1 MARVPDISSRRQLTS
16 LMSQNAERLARR
28 QLEIASGLRLHRPSD
43 DLLSTARALMA
54 KSDIREVDGRI
65 SATERTDSLATAM
78 ETALTNV
85 QDILTEVRVLATQAA
100 NDASGDIATEPI
112 AQQINQLIESLVE
125 ISNRKVFGVQLFGG
139 VTNDVP
145 YTPVRDVNGD
155 ITAVTPLA
163 GIDEPLV
170 AIVGDEEIELPVT
183 GPAVF
188 AGAGDVFATLIAL
201 RDAVRA
207 DDSAAITAGMTALET
222 DQDAVT
228 NVQAGL
234 GGVSAKIRAALTQL
248 RDRAVSRELER
259 SRAMDVDMAEAAVA
273 LSADEASYQA
283 ALQMAARVSNLSLMN
298 LL

>member
-1 MARVPDISSRRQLTS
+1 M
-16 LMSQNAERLARR
+16 
-28 QLEIASGLRLHRPSD
+28 
-43 DLLSTARALMA
+43 
-54 KSDIREVDGRI
+54 
-65 SATERTDSLATAM
+65 
-78 ETALTNV
+78 
-85 QDILTEVRVLATQAA
+85 
-100 NDASGDIATEPI
+100 
-112 AQQINQLIESLVE
+112 
-125 ISNRKVFGVQLFGG
+125 
-139 VTNDVP
+139 
-145 YTPVRDVNGD
+145 
-155 ITAVTPLA
+155 
-163 GIDEPLV
+163 
-170 AIVGDEEIELPVT
+170 
-183 GPAVF
+183 
-188 AGAGDVFATLIAL
+188 FATLIAL